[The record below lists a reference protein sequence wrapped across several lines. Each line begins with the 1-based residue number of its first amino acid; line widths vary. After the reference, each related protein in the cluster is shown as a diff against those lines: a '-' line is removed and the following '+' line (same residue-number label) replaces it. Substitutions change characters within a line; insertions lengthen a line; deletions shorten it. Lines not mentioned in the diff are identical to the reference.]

1 MKVDNYDF
9 SSKCIEPNEDNYD
22 FSSKCIKPN
31 EIDFV
36 IYHGKCTDGFTSAM
50 CCWYWRLQQ
59 KLSVGNDSIV
69 FYPAWHGSSPPDVT
83 GKNVLMCDFSYKKDP
98 LNTMLQQ
105 ANKFLI
111 LDHHKTAQSEL
122 NEVPSENKVFDM
134 DHCGAY
140 ITWRYFF
147 GYDVPVPRMIVYV
160 EDNDC
165 WFKKQ
170 PKTLEFT
177 SFIFSRPFEFEEYV
191 KFLDDKY
198 LDDVVFKVGEGMVI
212 QNEDYKTWLASKIVP
227 HFIQFKGSY
236 YFAGHLSQDILR
248 SELGNYA
255 FTVLPYLNFSVMY
268 GNNQF
273 MGSTSYSLRSTDD
286 RSDVSK
292 IAKSLGGGGH
302 RNAAGCGSDVV
313 NSTLPC
319 RVIDKYDMYYLLDNV
334 YDVQIDGLNLI
345 VFNNASFAK
354 HMVKY
359 LMQERTENVQ
369 EGSFIL
375 MTNKN
380 NEITENRVYD
390 AAVVFSTVRATSIGY
405 VKLKNNFNEELSIK
419 MAKLF
424 SNNVEFDKDGFGK
437 FDDESSKSFLY

>member
-1 MKVDNYDF
+1 MKPDEVN
-9 SSKCIEPNEDNYD
+9 
-22 FSSKCIKPN
+22 
-31 EIDFV
+31 FV
-36 IYHGKCTDGFTSAM
+36 IYHGKCTDGFTSVM
-50 CCWYWRLQQ
+50 CCWYWRLKQQ
-59 KLSVGNDSIV
+59 LSVDIDSIV
-69 FYPAWHGSSPPDVT
+69 FYPASHGSNPPDVT

-98 LNTMLQQ
+98 LNNMLEK
-105 ANKFLI
+105 ANKLLI

-122 NEVPSENKVFDM
+122 DEVPSINKVFDM

-147 GYDVPVPRMIVYV
+147 GYETPLPRMITYV

-191 KFLDDKY
+191 KFLDNEY
-198 LDDVVFKVGEGMVI
+198 LDNIVFKVGEGMVI
-212 QNEDYKTWLASKIVP
+212 QNEDYKKWLAEKIVP
-227 HFIQFKGSY
+227 HFIQFKGLY

-255 FTVLPYLNFSVMY
+255 FTALPYLNFSVIY
-268 GNNQF
+268 GNNHF
-273 MGSTSYSLRSTDD
+273 TGSTGYSLRSTDD

-292 IAKSLGGGGH
+292 IAKTLGGGGH
-302 RNAAGCGSDVV
+302 RNAAGCGSDTI

-319 RVIDKYDMYYLLDNV
+319 RVIDTYNMYYLLDNV
-334 YDVQIDGLNLI
+334 YSVKIDELNLL
-345 VFNNASFAK
+345 VLNNASFAK
-354 HMVKY
+354 HMTKY
-359 LMQERTENVQ
+359 LVQERTENVQ

-380 NEITENRVYD
+380 NDVTENIVYD
-390 AAVVFSTVRATSIGY
+390 AAVTFSISNKFLSGY
-405 VKLKNNFNEELSIK
+405 IKLKNNYDDDLLDKIN
-419 MAKLF
+419 KLF
-424 SNNVEFDKDGFGK
+424 NNGISFKKDGFGLVDK
-437 FDDESSKSFLY
+437 VMATSRDFLY